1 MTRLLSI
8 LKEKYPDIL
17 TEWHKLQQEK
27 KEKNPNMLL
36 STIIDW
42 GDIPQHP
49 ELEPYIKKLREMG
62 F

>member
-1 MTRLLSI
+1 
-8 LKEKYPDIL
+8 
-17 TEWHKLQQEK
+17 
-27 KEKNPNMLL
+27 MLL